1 MLCCAVWLQEI
12 TAALSDAAKA
22 KGSSS
27 AASSSGGWGSS
38 ISSMLED
45 FVDPSTLAIC
55 GVGLGACGGALL
67 VFGAGAYIR
76 SRQQ

>member
-1 MLCCAVWLQEI
+1 MVLQEI
-12 TAALSDAAKA
+12 TAALSDAGKA

-27 AASSSGGWGSS
+27 TAASSSGGWGIS

-45 FVDPSTLAIC
+45 FVDPSTLAVC
-55 GVGLGACGGALL
+55 GVLLGACASALL
-67 VFGAGAYIR
+67 LLGAGAYIK